1 MNRLQTP
8 DCYQI
13 LEQTQQ
19 APPVMKQLD
28 LIPLKLLM
36 AGPRRA
42 ERVLLNQN
50 NTIFSLFE

>member
-1 MNRLQTP
+1 MNRLQRP

-42 ERVLLNQN
+42 ERGFAEPKQYNFFFV
-50 NTIFSLFE
+50 